1 MALGAAAERSASP
14 GAAAEEPSDP
24 RRWRSLRIRAPVQ
37 EPNQSDAVRGCE
49 PWRGGRSQAGHAVRG
64 RSPAC
69 PYALARGVRRWGRG
83 TWPHRLLVPCL
94 PWLRGSGP
102 GTRGGC
108 SASMCQ
114 GPDIVHRPL
123 PTASL
128 RPRQG
133 SQVPGWA

>member
-37 EPNQSDAVRGCE
+37 EPNQRDAVRGCE

-69 PYALARGVRRWGRG
+69 PYALARGVRRWGE
-83 TWPHRLLVPCL
+83 
-94 PWLRGSGP
+94 GP
-102 GTRGGC
+102 GR
-108 SASMCQ
+108 
-114 GPDIVHRPL
+114 
-123 PTASL
+123 TASWS
-128 RPRQG
+128 PACPG
-133 SQVPGWA
+133 CADPVPGRGEGAARLCVKGRTSSTAHCPQLACA